1 MAEVGSARV
10 RITAD
15 DSDARRTLT
24 GFTGFLKKTAGIAS
38 GVVAGLALFEGM
50 KESVK
55 AIGEAT
61 IGANA
66 SMEQYEQT
74 LTVVLKSHEKAKD
87 TLKWASKFAQETP
100 FEIPDIVEATTRLS
114 SYGMNAQ
121 KVLKDTGDM
130 AAVMGKPLMQAVE
143 AVADAQTGELERLKE
158 FGITKQMIIDQSK
171 KMGMD
176 EIVNAKGQIT
186 DMDNFNKALF
196 ALMRER
202 YSGGMALQS
211 KTFNGMI
218 SNAKDSM
225 GTLLRTMSQ
234 PLFERLKSDI
244 ATALPVLTSFTSFVQ
259 GDVKGA
265 STQLQDAFGKDKANT
280 IMGYFNAIKNGV
292 IEAKNWI
299 LQFQPAVKNLLDIA
313 IGLGPTFKVVG
324 GAIAVAFIQV
334 AKVLPPVINQLT
346 GIVKT
351 IVQWEGF
358 TPVVLGLASA
368 FVTLK
373 VAMAVTTAINAMRFA
388 LTILMNPISRALF
401 LTQVWSK
408 AMVFLNATL
417 LANPIGLVIAALVG
431 LGVAL
436 YEAYQHSEKFRNF
449 IDGLWSKA
457 KNDWVEFVQIMTDAG
472 KKIADQAKK
481 DYAELSSL
489 VSLISGKIS
498 TQAMKD
504 YNDLATGLSLIGSRI
519 KTQAQSD
526 YNDLLSIAQ
535 TVGGRI
541 KLQAQNDYNDI
552 TTALST
558 ISSRIKTQA
567 QSDYNDILTVSK
579 TVGGRI
585 KTQALQD
592 YNDFV
597 NGTNWVMNELPKKM
611 NDWGVS
617 IDRFFDT
624 LPERTRAKL
633 SLWGTAIK
641 NWAIAQNEE
650 NKRQFGQWWNSI
662 QSWITSTSQ
671 RWGTSLGSWWNSISA
686 WFSSLPSRTGAKL
699 TTWWNFISSNVSN
712 KYNSWK
718 TALGSW
724 WQAQSEWWGSLP
736 SRTAS
741 KISIWWNG
749 IQTNVSNKYN
759 NWKTALSRWWQAQS
773 EWWSSLPSRTASKMT
788 TWWNSIQTN
797 VSNKYNSWK
806 VSLGRWWAAQSEW
819 WDSLP
824 SRTSKK
830 LSNWWNSISTNVRN
844 RYNDWKASL
853 GRWWDSIS
861 SWWDTLPS
869 RSNTKL
875 NNWWKNISSWVVRTA
890 SNWRTSLESWWKEI
904 KNWFDHL
911 DDKPEVKNAGK
922 NLVKKVSQGS
932 EEQKRT
938 LFDKIGKITVD
949 AMKYALIFGAIVFV
963 STGREIIKRMITGV
977 TQTLPEWY
985 NKYTEMRKKT
995 IVKLVDMGTGL
1006 YQEAK
1011 KIPSKIGKG
1020 IKDKMG
1026 DATGAMKSLADSLV
1040 KRFKEALG
1048 INSPSKV
1055 FYNLTGSIFEGIQKR
1070 LTGSDLKKV
1079 GDGIFDDLISGA
1091 GAGISSLKGMVS
1103 GAGGNVKSWLSTA
1116 LAITGTPQS
1125 WLPYLTTMAMR
1136 ESGGNPRAINLWD
1149 SNFRAG
1155 HPSKGLLQTIDST
1168 FSSFKMPGLNDIY
1181 NPIHNA
1187 VASIRYIKSRY
1198 GTIFKTPGI
1207 KNMLKG
1213 GGYKGYA
1220 KGGFFLNGPQMG
1232 LFGEGGPE
1240 MALPLIGKNMMPYA
1254 QAVAMN
1260 LSNLL
1265 GGING
1270 GGVDLS
1276 SLGPF
1281 ILRVEMNGKTV
1292 AEQIYQDINELQD
1305 RQDYRSRRSRGEIG

>member
-15 DSDARRTLT
+15 DSEARRTLT

-50 KESVK
+50 KETVK
-55 AIGEAT
+55 SIGEAT

-74 LTVVLKSHEKAKD
+74 LTVVLKSHDKAMD
-87 TLKWASKFAQETP
+87 ALKWAQKFAQDTP
-100 FEIPDIVEATTRLS
+100 FELPEIVEATTKLS
-114 SYGMNAQ
+114 AYGITA
-121 KVLKDTGDM
+121 KDVLKDVGDM
-130 AAVMGKPLMQAVE
+130 AAVMGKPLDQAVE

-186 DMDNFNKALF
+186 DLKKFNEALF
-196 ALMRER
+196 ALMRDR
-202 YSGGMALQS
+202 YSGGMKLQS
-211 KTFNGMI
+211 QTFNGMI
-218 SNAKDSM
+218 AKAKDSM

-234 PLFERLKSDI
+234 PTFEKLKEGMSQV
-244 ATALPVLTSFTSFVQ
+244 LPVMGSFTSYVQ
-259 GDVKGA
+259 GDMVAA
-265 STQLQDAFGKDKANT
+265 SKELEQAYGKDKAKT
-280 IMGYFNAIKNGV
+280 ILGYFDSIKQGV
-292 IEAKNWI
+292 ISAKDWL
-299 LQFQPAVKNLLDIA
+299 LQFKPAVKDLIDIA
-313 IGLGPTFKVVG
+313 IGLGPSLKVVG

-334 AKVLPPVINQLT
+334 AKVLPPIINQLT
-346 GIVKT
+346 SIVKVV
-351 IVQWEGF
+351 VQWEGF

-401 LTQVWSK
+401 ITQVWSK

-481 DYAELSSL
+481 DYSELSSL
-489 VSLISGKIS
+489 VSLIGGKIS
-498 TQAMKD
+498 TQAKKD
-504 YNDLATGLSLIGSRI
+504 YNDLATGLSIIGSRI

-541 KLQAQNDYNDI
+541 KTQAQSDYNDI
-552 TTALST
+552 TTVLST
-558 ISSRIKTQA
+558 ISSKVKTQA
-567 QSDYNDILTVSK
+567 QSDYNDLVRISQS
-579 TVGGRI
+579 VGGKI
-585 KTQALQD
+585 KTQAISD
-592 YNDFV
+592 YNDF
-597 NGTNWVMNELPKKM
+597 TRATDWIMNELPQKM
-611 NDWGVS
+611 NNWGNS

-624 LPERTRAKL
+624 LPERTRTKL
-633 SLWGTAIK
+633 SVWGTAIK

-650 NKRQFGQWWNSI
+650 NKRQFGQWWNTI
-662 QSWITSTSQ
+662 QTWITSKPAQWSAALNTWWSAI
-671 RWGTSLGSWWNSISA
+671 SSWWDSLKARTGTKVSSWWTSIS
-686 WFSSLPSRTGAKL
+686 T
-699 TTWWNFISSNVSN
+699 NVSN
-712 KYNSWK
+712 KYQSWK

-724 WQAQSEWWGSLP
+724 WKAQSEWWDSLP
-736 SRTAS
+736 SRTSAKVS
-741 KISIWWNG
+741 NWWNG
-749 IQTNVSNKYN
+749 IQANVSNKYN
-759 NWKTALSRWWQAQS
+759 NWKTALGRWWQAQS
-773 EWWSSLPSRTASKMT
+773 EWWSSLPSRTASKMS
-788 TWWNSIQTN
+788 TWWNGIQTN

-806 VSLGRWWAAQSEW
+806 TSLGRWWQAQSEW

-861 SWWDTLPS
+861 SWFDTLPS

-890 SNWRTSLESWWKEI
+890 SNWRTSLESWWREI
-904 KNWFDHL
+904 RDWFNRL

-932 EEQKRT
+932 EEQKKT

-1026 DATGAMKSLADSLV
+1026 DATGAMKSLADSLI

-1055 FYNLTGSIFEGIQKR
+1055 FYKLTGSIFEGIQKR

-1091 GAGISSLKGMVS
+1091 GSGLSSLKGMVS

-1168 FSSFKMPGLNDIY
+1168 FSSFKLPGMNDIY

-1220 KGGFFLNGPQMG
+1220 KGGFFLNGPEMAM
-1232 LFGEGGPE
+1232 FGEGGPE

-1254 QAVAMN
+1254 QAVATN
-1260 LSNLL
+1260 LTNML

-1292 AEQIYQDINELQD
+1292 AEQIYRDINELQD